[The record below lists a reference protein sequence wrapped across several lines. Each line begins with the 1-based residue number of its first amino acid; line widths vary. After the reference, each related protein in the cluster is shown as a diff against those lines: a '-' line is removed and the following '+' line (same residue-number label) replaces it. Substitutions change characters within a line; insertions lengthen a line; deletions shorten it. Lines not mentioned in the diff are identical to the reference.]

1 MNRRGMCTMPVTC
14 MGGKTMSKMALF
26 VSQIMG
32 IVISIITLACV
43 PMLTIAAAIAFS
55 IAGALIIIAGACL
68 AFDREGTK

>member
-1 MNRRGMCTMPVTC
+1 
-14 MGGKTMSKMALF
+14 MSKMALF

-43 PMLTIAAAIAFS
+43 PMLTITAAIAFS
-55 IAGALIIIAGACL
+55 LAGALIIIAGACL

>member
-1 MNRRGMCTMPVTC
+1 
-14 MGGKTMSKMALF
+14 MSKMALF

-43 PMLTIAAAIAFS
+43 PRLTIAAAIAFS

-68 AFDREGTK
+68 ALDREGTK

>member
-1 MNRRGMCTMPVTC
+1 
-14 MGGKTMSKMALF
+14 MSKMALF

-43 PMLTIAAAIAFS
+43 PMLTITAAIAFS

>member
-1 MNRRGMCTMPVTC
+1 
-14 MGGKTMSKMALF
+14 MSKMALF

-43 PMLTIAAAIAFS
+43 PMLTIIV
-55 IAGALIIIAGACL
+55 AGACL

>member
-1 MNRRGMCTMPVTC
+1 
-14 MGGKTMSKMALF
+14 MSKMALF

-43 PMLTIAAAIAFS
+43 PMLTIAAVIAFS
-55 IAGALIIIAGACL
+55 IAGALITLAGACL